1 MITICASMQPM
12 EFRILTKSAFP
23 DLRSI
28 TKMSQWRSN
37 VDIDQVSFP
46 SVDIT
51 SKGLV
56 QKFYI
61 HQVCTDA
68 TKVGKLQIQQRA
80 QPKLAA
86 NQSQSLFR
94 YIPRRFIFLQKTYF
108 YSWFILQITFDK
120 FLLAKEVETAKWRQR
135 AQRQQNRNVFG

>member
-1 MITICASMQPM
+1 MSVQVHIWKKNENCKFSPDFISRIRKSNIFPNKKMLTICASMQPM

-23 DLRSI
+23 DSRSI

-51 SKGLV
+51 SEGLV
-56 QKFYI
+56 QKFHI
-61 HQVCTDA
+61 NPVCTGT

-80 QPKLAA
+80 QPKLAT
-86 NQSQSLFR
+86 NQSQSFFR
-94 YIPRRFIFLQKTYF
+94 
-108 YSWFILQITFDK
+108 
-120 FLLAKEVETAKWRQR
+120 
-135 AQRQQNRNVFG
+135 